1 MTQPLAIVLY
11 ERLLP
16 GSQLINRL
24 QDLHYRVHALSD
36 PCLLASTCQELTPLI
51 VIADLDC
58 GSSGTLSAIA
68 ELRANPATQHLPV
81 IGFCAETSPMS
92 ARASEAGTLTAF
104 TTDTAVVNHL
114 KQILDQA
121 LRLD

>member
-1 MTQPLAIVLY
+1 MIQPLAIVLY

-16 GSQLINRL
+16 GSQLVNRL
-24 QDLHYRVHALSD
+24 QDLQYRVQQLSD
-36 PCLLASTCQELTPLI
+36 PTLLVLTCQDLTPLI
-51 VIADLDC
+51 VIADMDC
-58 GSSGTLSAIA
+58 CSTGILSEIA
-68 ELRANPATQHLPV
+68 SLRANPATQHLPV
-81 IGFCAETSPMS
+81 IGYCAETSPMA
-92 ARASEAGTLTAF
+92 ARASEAGTLTAL